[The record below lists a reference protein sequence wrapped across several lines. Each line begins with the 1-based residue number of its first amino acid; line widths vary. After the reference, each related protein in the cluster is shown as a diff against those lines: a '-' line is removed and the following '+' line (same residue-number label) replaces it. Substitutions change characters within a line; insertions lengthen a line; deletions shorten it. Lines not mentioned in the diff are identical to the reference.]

1 MAYGFKY
8 NRTPGRRAGPHPYT
22 PEDMKHVGLCL
33 KKGIKIATIPHWEG
47 STDEWKVEL
56 NINKKIHLDPA
67 IYKADE
73 AHIKMYEYYKYYY
86 DKYKR

>member
-8 NRTPGRRAGPHPYT
+8 SKSTGRNPGMHPYT
-22 PEDMKHVGLCL
+22 PEDMKRIGWYI
-33 KKGIKIATIPHWEG
+33 KKGIKIAVIPNWEG
-47 STDEWKVEL
+47 SYDEWKVEL
-56 NINKKIHLDPA
+56 NINKKVHLDPK

-86 DKYKR
+86 DKYRN